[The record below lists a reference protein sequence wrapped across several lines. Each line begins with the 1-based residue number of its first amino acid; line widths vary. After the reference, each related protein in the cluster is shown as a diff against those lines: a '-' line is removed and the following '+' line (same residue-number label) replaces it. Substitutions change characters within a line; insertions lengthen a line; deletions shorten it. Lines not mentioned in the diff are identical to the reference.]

1 MYLPLIIHE
10 KYPFMIADVDRL
22 VTGEDAGLECKTANA
37 YNADKWKDGKVPL
50 QYVVQC
56 YHYMAVTG
64 KKAWYIATKRS
75 HQCINGNLYCTVEVY
90 SRETGEIYDA
100 CRKICFFE
108 CIHEY
113 FQYSREISREFLD
126 AAVLDDSILEG
137 LWAVYQKYEYLGI
150 DTWEQVEEILEKY
163 ADIQAGKGNRTESR
177 RL

>member
-1 MYLPLIIHE
+1 MSIKRRERSE
-10 KYPFMIADVDRL
+10 KERKML
-22 VTGEDAGLECKTANA
+22 EKAGAE
-37 YNADKWKDGKVPL
+37 
-50 QYVVQC
+50 
-56 YHYMAVTG
+56 
-64 KKAWYIATKRS
+64 
-75 HQCINGNLYCTVEVY
+75 Y
-90 SRETGEIYDA
+90 SRFRCRMLSRPAGEIYDA

-126 AAVLDDSILEG
+126 AAILDDSILEG

-150 DTWEQVEEILEKY
+150 GTWEQVEEILEKY